1 MKDKKRR
8 TYGFLTGLLLIL
20 SVCLTSCGNQ
30 GQTDSGKDSNTQ
42 SGTKVAAR
50 KIILPKKRV
59 QTVNPM

>member
-42 SGTKVAAR
+42 WLR

>member
-30 GQTDSGKDSNTQ
+30 GRRIQGKTAILSQ
-42 SGTKVAAR
+42 ARKWLR

>member
-30 GQTDSGKDSNTQ
+30 GQTDSGKDSNSQ
-42 SGTKVAAR
+42 ARKWLR

>member
-30 GQTDSGKDSNTQ
+30 GQTDSGEDSNTQ
-42 SGTKVAAR
+42 SGTKLGP

>member
-42 SGTKVAAR
+42 SGTKVAAGRSFCRR
-50 KIILPKKRV
+50 KGFR
-59 QTVNPM
+59 Q